1 VRRIEEFIIEF
12 EKKPSK
18 FTLTAF
24 DILDSAKGA
33 VVIVFIVFAFVLRPV
48 SVEGMSMYPTLN
60 DKDWV
65 AVAGAY
71 QDFDYGDIVVINQ
84 PWEQNVPI
92 IKRVIAKGGDTVYID
107 FATGRVFV
115 NDKKLEEDYIA
126 ELTSVKYDVEF
137 PVTVEEGKVF
147 VMGDNR
153 NDSLDSRSTKIGT
166 IDERYILGKA
176 VFRFLPLFSFE
187 IYEGAEK

>member
-1 VRRIEEFIIEF
+1 MALRRIEEFTVEF

-18 FTLTAF
+18 FTASAF
-24 DILDSAKGA
+24 YVLDSAKGA
-33 VVIVFIVFAFVLRPV
+33 VVIVFVIFAFLIRPV
-48 SVEGMSMYPTLN
+48 SVDGMSMYPTLN

-65 AVAGAY
+65 AVASAY

-107 FATGRVFV
+107 FATREVFV
-115 NDKKLEEDYIA
+115 NNEKLEEDYIA
-126 ELTSVKYDVEF
+126 EKTALSYDVEF
-137 PVTVEEGKVF
+137 PITVEEGKVF

-153 NDSLDSRSTKIGT
+153 NDSLDSRSTKIGL

-176 VFRFLPLFSFE
+176 MFRFLPMFRFD
-187 IYEGAEK
+187 IY